1 MNNKQIDDLDTW
13 KDFVLKVIIERG
25 EATLTDYVWDRIEQE
40 FHLDDN
46 NIHHYRYTD
55 CVIPCL
61 ENEYGL
67 IRTSGKSGIQ
77 ITEKGKRVA
86 KIGFR
91 SYLNSL
97 ERHELI
103 QKWNDYLG
111 LITGGLSIITTL
123 VGFANMFIGWIDKF
137 TAFIPAA
144 ILAILFAA
152 TKFLCKTRK

>member
-46 NIHHYRYTD
+46 YVHHYRYTD

-67 IRTSGKSGIQ
+67 IRTSGKRGIQ

-97 ERHELI
+97 ERHERI
-103 QKWNDYLG
+103 QKER
-111 LITGGLSIITTL
+111 LS
-123 VGFANMFIGWIDKF
+123 GIDHRWF
-137 TAFIPAA
+137 VDNNNPCW
-144 ILAILFAA
+144 LY
-152 TKFLCKTRK
+152 